1 MLSDDV
7 RKCANTANGGRR
19 GRGGGGRGKCAG
31 REGPKGANQIF
42 EKKNGQHFPFAN
54 GKGAKVHFSKNI
66 QKPKQTNISKN
77 LRFAPLRPA
86 VFAM

>member
-1 MLSDDV
+1 VQTKFS
-7 RKCANTANGGRR
+7 R
-19 GRGGGGRGKCAG
+19 
-31 REGPKGANQIF
+31 
-42 EKKNGQHFPFAN
+42 KKNGQHFPFAN

-77 LRFAPLRPA
+77 LRFAPLHPA